1 MTYERYNSH
10 RVSSW
15 LVHQKQ
21 RRNRSVDLR
30 CHNIQSSSNNSV
42 LIRIFV
48 IQKVIRGYFRVQD
61 ALLWILT
68 NLLRQ
73 QKRGRHRACGPRK
86 KPIIQPPPPQ
96 SIKVGMEQE
105 WSKAPC
111 NIRIIQEMCRCTM
124 TRVMTIWRITNSF
137 TVRVGVHQDP
147 TLS

>member
-68 NLLRQ
+68 NLLR
-73 QKRGRHRACGPRK
+73 
-86 KPIIQPPPPQ
+86 
-96 SIKVGMEQE
+96 
-105 WSKAPC
+105 
-111 NIRIIQEMCRCTM
+111 
-124 TRVMTIWRITNSF
+124 
-137 TVRVGVHQDP
+137 
-147 TLS
+147 